1 MTTPPPSTLKGADD
15 TPAQAP
21 RFGLIDGNTF
31 YVSCERVFD
40 PTLRGKPT
48 VVLGNGDG
56 CCIAISPEAKA
67 LGLKIGTPIF
77 QVPKDIRDQVRVKS
91 AQFELYGDISAR
103 IVEVLRDMFP
113 RVEVYS
119 IDENFVDVEGIRDPE
134 ALCLEARERILRW
147 VGIPC
152 CAGLG
157 STRTLAKAG
166 NKLAKTASK
175 RAVNAGRLAVFNATP
190 QNIDALAVEDVWGVG
205 PRFAAR
211 LNAEGVR
218 TAAQLAALPAEHVR
232 ARYGVVLARTQ
243 QELRGVACA
252 DLELEEPDRKQQV
265 VSRMFGRDVADPW
278 EALSTFATVACE
290 KMRKRGLAAGAL
302 WVWLDGNPHR
312 GNGFHVSR
320 TVPFPYPTIDT
331 GEVLQ
336 AVRFLMKSM
345 MDHADRGRRPSE
357 KGMTLYKRGGVGLT
371 DLVRQDQRHADL
383 FFGPDERR
391 ERGMEVL
398 DKINARWGRGTVGM
412 GSTGWRV
419 GGARPGERRV
429 GGRDA
434 QWRPTLKALSPAYT
448 TRWDDLLRVR

>member
-1 MTTPPPSTLKGADD
+1 MSDR
-15 TPAQAP
+15 QAP

-175 RAVNAGRLAVFNATP
+175 RAVNAGALSVFHATP
-190 QNIDALAVEDVWGVG
+190 DKLDALAVEDVWGVG

-211 LNAEGVR
+211 LAAEGVR
-218 TAAQLAALPAEHVR
+218 TAADLAAQPADHVR
-232 ARYGVVLARTQ
+232 ARYGVVLARTHL
-243 QELRGVACA
+243 ELRGVACA
-252 DLELEEPDRKQQV
+252 DLELEEPDRQQQV

-278 EALSTFATVACE
+278 DALSTFATVACE

-320 TVPFPYPTIDT
+320 AVPFPYPTIDT
-331 GEVLQ
+331 GEVLR
-336 AVRFLMKSM
+336 ATRFLAKSM
-345 MDHADRGRRPSE
+345 MKP
-357 KGMTLYKRGGVGLT
+357 GMVFKRGGVGLT

-391 ERGMEVL
+391 EKGMAVL
-398 DKINARWGRGTVGM
+398 DQINARWGRGTAGI
-412 GSTGWRV
+412 GTTGWRV

-429 GGRDA
+429 GSRDA
-434 QWRPTLKALSPAYT
+434 QWRPTLKTLSPAYT